1 MMKKTISQGIRAL
14 HFWKAA
20 PLMLLLLLQGN
31 QVLAQ
36 AASSKPN
43 APQGMS
49 ALEILGYVAMIIGVI
64 ALAWIIGA
72 AQSKGPKTTTDV
84 HPGHR
89 RHYDHPND
97 PHFRKLKKKTS

>member
-1 MMKKTISQGIRAL
+1 MKKTISQGIRAL

-20 PLMLLLLLQGN
+20 PFILLFLLQGF

-36 AASSKPN
+36 EEASSKPK
-43 APQGMS
+43 AAQGMS

-72 AQSKGPKTTTDV
+72 AQSKSPKPSGDI
-84 HPGHR
+84 HPNHR

>member
-1 MMKKTISQGIRAL
+1 MKKTISQGIRAL
-14 HFWKAA
+14 HFGKAA
-20 PLMLLLLLQGN
+20 PLILLFLLQGF

-36 AASSKPN
+36 DASSKPK
-43 APQGMS
+43 ATEGMS

-72 AQSKGPKTTTDV
+72 AQSKGGPKATPDV
-84 HPGHR
+84 HPNHR